1 MFISKLPNLGTTIF
15 SYMTQLSNQHNA
27 INLSQGF
34 PEFEAFPALQY
45 LVCKHINAGHNQYAP
60 MQGVKELREAISE
73 KVEYLYSKSYHPDR
87 EVLITSGATQ
97 ALYTAITAFINPGD
111 EVIIIEPAYDSYVPV
126 IELNGGKPVYVKLE
140 APDFKINWYEVKS
153 AITEKTKMLILNTP
167 HNPTGTVFTDEDL
180 KTMSTLVQDTNIIVL
195 SDEVYEHIVFDG
207 NKHISISSYPELA
220 NRSII
225 VSSFGKAFHITGWK
239 VGYCLAPEFLMNEI
253 KKIHQYL
260 VFSINTPV
268 QYALAEF
275 LKDRSYYL
283 ELSDFYQVKR
293 DFFNKLF
300 KDTRFGIKPSQ
311 GTFFQSLDYSRISDE
326 DDFSFAVRL
335 TKEHGV
341 ASIPLS
347 VFYHSSEKSS
357 LIRFCF
363 AKNDETLE
371 KGAERLLKL

>member
-1 MFISKLPNLGTTIF
+1 MFTSKLPNLGTTIF
-15 SYMTQLSNQHNA
+15 SYMTQLSNEHSA

-34 PEFEAFPALQY
+34 PEFEAFPALKE
-45 LVCKHINAGHNQYAP
+45 LVCKHIQAGHNQYAP
-60 MQGVKELREAISE
+60 MHGVKELREAICE

-87 EVLITSGATQ
+87 EILVTSGATQ
-97 ALYTAITAFINPGD
+97 ALYTAITAFVHPGD
-111 EVIIIEPAYDSYVPV
+111 EVIVIEPAYDSYVPV
-126 IELNGGKPVYVKLE
+126 IELNGGKPVYVKLQ
-140 APDFKINWYEVKS
+140 APDFKINWYEVKA
-153 AITEKTKMLILNTP
+153 AITPKTRMFVLNSP

-180 KTMSTLVQDTNIIVL
+180 KTLSTLVQDTNILIL

-207 NKHISISSYPELA
+207 VSHLSVSSYPELA
-220 NRSII
+220 SRSIV

-239 VGYCLAPEFLMNEI
+239 VGYCLAPEELMKEI

-268 QYALAEF
+268 QYALADF
-275 LKDRSYYL
+275 LKDKSYYL
-283 ELSDFYQVKR
+283 ELSDFYQEKR
-293 DFFNKLF
+293 SFFINLF
-300 KDTRFGIKPSQ
+300 KNTRFGIIPSQ

-341 ASIPLS
+341 ATIPLS
-347 VFYHSSEKSS
+347 VFYHQGDQNS

-363 AKNDETLE
+363 AKNDDTLE
-371 KGAERLLKL
+371 RGAERLLKL